1 MAAGV
6 STPGQPCGGRPLE
19 APAANNPLLGSSD
32 SSALKTVNS
41 KDPAMVFLTGSG
53 DGTSIER
60 SLTVTTGQ
68 ALFIPIVN
76 DSETDPFV
84 ADECGFATA
93 VINST
98 IPTSI
103 VATLDGL
110 PLVTDILGY
119 RQGCASQPG
128 PAPGGFN
135 LTIET
140 GDYYNVQGYPAG
152 SYQTAS
158 DGYWLLLEPL
168 PAGRHTLSFG
178 GDFWIG
184 EFGFRFQQNNT
195 YHLEVQGAPGP
206 LPLSGLAAAFAFSR
220 RQRRL
225 LRAGSPNRLRRLSS
239 PASPAP
245 QT

>member
-1 MAAGV
+1 
-6 STPGQPCGGRPLE
+6 LE

-84 ADECGFATA
+84 A
-93 VINST
+93 
-98 IPTSI
+98 
-103 VATLDGL
+103 
-110 PLVTDILGY
+110 
-119 RQGCASQPG
+119 
-128 PAPGGFN
+128 
-135 LTIET
+135 
-140 GDYYNVQGYPAG
+140 
-152 SYQTAS
+152 
-158 DGYWLLLEPL
+158 
-168 PAGRHTLSFG
+168 
-178 GDFWIG
+178 
-184 EFGFRFQQNNT
+184 
-195 YHLEVQGAPGP
+195 
-206 LPLSGLAAAFAFSR
+206 AAFAVCR

-225 LRAGSPNRLRRLSS
+225 LRAGSPIRQRRLSA
-239 PASPAP
+239 PASTAL